1 MNYTHCPY
9 CGTRY
14 LEQAVPYVH
23 HCIACDKTVYLHSAP
38 TVSAVIVDGDRVLL
52 GKRGVPPFKGLWDII
67 GGFVEYG
74 EHPDV
79 ALQREVMEETGMTVA
94 IVDCLG
100 FFMDVYGENGTSTLN
115 IAFTAKIVSGEPVAA
130 DDVAALQWFEKTAL
144 PMDSMAFQ
152 NGKDMLQAWL
162 LK

>member
-1 MNYTHCPY
+1 
-9 CGTRY
+9 
-14 LEQAVPYVH
+14 
-23 HCIACDKTVYLHSAP
+23 
-38 TVSAVIVDGDRVLL
+38 
-52 GKRGVPPFKGLWDII
+52 
-67 GGFVEYG
+67 
-74 EHPDV
+74 
-79 ALQREVMEETGMTVA
+79 MEETGMTVA